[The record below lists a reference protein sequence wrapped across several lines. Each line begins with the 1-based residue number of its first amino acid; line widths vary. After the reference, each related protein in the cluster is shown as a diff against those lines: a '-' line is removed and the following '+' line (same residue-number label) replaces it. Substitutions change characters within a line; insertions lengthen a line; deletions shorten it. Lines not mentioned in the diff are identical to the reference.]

1 MYNCLKKHVF
11 KCFPININLILIL
24 TLLIRLILLL
34 NLILNFQKLK
44 GGFTMSEISEKLKEK
59 ENINKQEL
67 INYALGIQLE
77 KIEKYITSYGNDP
90 KFLIREDAENAMTN
104 LIELLKLKKDKKTA
118 KVGSVKL

>member
-1 MYNCLKKHVF
+1 
-11 KCFPININLILIL
+11 
-24 TLLIRLILLL
+24 
-34 NLILNFQKLK
+34 
-44 GGFTMSEISEKLKEK
+44 MSEISEKLKRN